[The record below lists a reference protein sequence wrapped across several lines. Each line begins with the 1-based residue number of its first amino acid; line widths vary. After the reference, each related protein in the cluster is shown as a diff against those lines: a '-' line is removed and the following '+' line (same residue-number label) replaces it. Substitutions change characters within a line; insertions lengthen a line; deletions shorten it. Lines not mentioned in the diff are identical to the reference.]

1 MATESSSRGWSR
13 ARWWASWLCCPTVRA
28 LPGAASFAHHTHRD
42 STLSSSLGLCGGW
55 FFTLDARECSVVALS
70 NMVLWAISTSTLS
83 KVVSLKEEAD
93 LVLTFLKKVAL
104 FTHVQP
110 TDLAILRK
118 HTTKVDFKVR
128 TCP

>member
-1 MATESSSRGWSR
+1 M
-13 ARWWASWLCCPTVRA
+13 
-28 LPGAASFAHHTHRD
+28 
-42 STLSSSLGLCGGW
+42 
-55 FFTLDARECSVVALS
+55 TLDARECSVVALS